1 MKKLIL
7 IAALSLPILASAQT
21 DTFTIEGKV
30 SNPASQS
37 KAYLIYRAAGKN
49 VIDSAELKDGGFSF
63 SGKVTVP
70 TSATLTLAHTGSG
83 LRSIGKNPDNY
94 TLYLDQG
101 TVVVNVKDSIKNA
114 TISGAKLSV
123 EYVKYIRTFSAQTL
137 ALGELDK
144 IWAASTAEQKK
155 EGSLAL
161 SLRTK
166 LAPIAEAKQKI
177 QRDYIQKS
185 PDSYF
190 SLMAIKE
197 IAGSP
202 FDADKVD
209 PLFGKLSA
217 GLKSSIAGE
226 AFAKQ
231 LAKAKTT
238 SVGAMAPDF
247 AQANVDG
254 KEVKLSDFRGKYVLL
269 DFWASWCGP
278 CREENPNVVAN
289 FHKFKGRN
297 FTVLGVSLDN
307 PGKRED
313 WLKAIANDKL
323 EWEQLSDL
331 LGWKNAVA
339 GIYSITSIPQNFL
352 IDPSGKIIARNIRG
366 EELGKK
372 LNELLAT
379 KTK

>member
-1 MKKLIL
+1 MKTAIL
-7 IAALSLPILASAQT
+7 LAALSLPILASAQT

-30 SNPASQS
+30 SKPAEQS
-37 KAYLIYRAAGKN
+37 KAYLTYRAAGKS
-49 VIDSAELKDGGFSF
+49 VIDSIELKNGNFAF
-63 SGKVTVP
+63 TGKVAVP
-70 TSATLTLAHTGSG
+70 TLATITLAHTGNG
-83 LRSIGKNPDNY
+83 YRSTSKNPDNY
-94 TLYLDQG
+94 ALYLDKG
-101 TVVVNVKDSIKNA
+101 AVVVNVKDSIKNA

-123 EYVKYIRTFSAQTL
+123 DYVKYSKTFAAQTL
-137 ALGELDK
+137 ALAELDK
-144 IWAASTAEQKK
+144 IWNASTAEQKK
-155 EGSLAL
+155 EGSLAQTL
-161 SLRTK
+161 SAK
-166 LAPIAEAKQKI
+166 FVPISAAKQKI
-177 QRDYIQKS
+177 QGDYIQKN

-190 SLMAIKE
+190 SLLAIKDL
-197 IAGSP
+197 AGSP
-202 FDADKVD
+202 FDSEKAE
-209 PLFGKLSA
+209 PLFAKLSA
-217 GLKSSIAGE
+217 TLKSSIAGE

-231 LAKAKTT
+231 LEKAKAT

-278 CREENPNVVAN
+278 CRAENPNVVAN

-313 WLKAIANDKL
+313 WLKAIASDKL

-339 GIYSITSIPQNFL
+339 GIYSISSIPQNFL
-352 IDPSGKIIARNIRG
+352 IDPTGKIIAKNIRG

-372 LNELLAT
+372 LNDLLVT
-379 KTK
+379 K